1 MNLII
6 GEMGKYMLCGTG
18 FQFYV
23 IHLKYHFRNVQFEEK
38 VNFINSSVLSN
49 VLSTKTEAT
58 GNIRQNSKKNCAL
71 FSDRNFFDDKDQSK
85 F

>member
-1 MNLII
+1 MWYWILV
-6 GEMGKYMLCGTG
+6 LCDT
-18 FQFYV
+18 
-23 IHLKYHFRNVQFEEK
+23 LKYHFQSVQFEEK
-38 VNFINSSVLSN
+38 VNFINSSVLPN

-58 GNIRQNSKKNCAL
+58 GNIIRQNGKKNCAL